1 MMEEQRNQIKRAAVY
16 IRCAKG
22 TPYLD
27 LEARLKECVEKE
39 KDLQLVKCYV
49 DIGYSGYNI
58 DRPAL
63 RELIAAI
70 ETGNVVAIVVKQ
82 LASLS
87 RNHED
92 IRKLLELFNRTGI
105 TIYELQGEVLQC
117 IPVELLD
124 KKFSAS

>member
-1 MMEEQRNQIKRAAVY
+1 MMEEQRNQMKRAAVY

-49 DIGYSGYNI
+49 DVGFSGYNI

-70 ETGNVVAIVVKQ
+70 EAEAVDAIVVQ
-82 LASLS
+82 QFASLS
-87 RNHED
+87 RNHKD
-92 IRKLLELFNRTGI
+92 IRKLLELFDQAGI
-105 TIYELQGEVLQC
+105 TIYELQGEALQC
-117 IPVELLD
+117 IPVGLLN
-124 KKFSAS
+124 K